1 MSAAGN
7 VKAGRAYVEIL
18 LDQTKL
24 ERGLKQAQA
33 KLKNFGSSL
42 MGVGKS
48 MVTVATLAAAPIAF
62 ATKTFAN
69 FDDEMRMVKAVSGAT
84 EAEFKRLTEVAEKLG
99 RETSFTAKQVAE
111 GMTAM
116 GRMGFNPKEIENA
129 IPAVLNLSRATGTD
143 LAAAAEIAANNMRVF
158 GLQSSQMASV
168 SDILT
173 ATANG
178 SAQTLTDL
186 AEGLKMAGPQAAAA
200 KDSIINVSGAL
211 GVLANMGIKGS
222 LAGTALR
229 KAYSQFANP
238 KIQKKLQALGISTT
252 DANDNLRAMPDI
264 MADIAKQMNAM
275 PTAKRLGFAE
285 EIFDLRG
292 SLAGLQLGGNIQQLE
307 DFIKKLKNVGGTAA
321 NTAKEMDAGIGGAF
335 RIFMSALEGCQI
347 AIGRI
352 IGDALGPY
360 IQKMSL
366 VLNKVAEWIAA
377 HKEVVIMAVKVIA
390 VVAAVGAGLIVAE
403 LAFNAMAIATGV
415 LCTVFTILKTVILAP
430 IVAVKALMAAFAML
444 KAVLIGVKVVALAT
458 WAAISSPAVL
468 VGAAL
473 GILAAVVWKLTG
485 AWDIFAESVR
495 GLAGDFATAFS
506 GIREIVGKT
515 WEVIKIALMS
525 GDLAGAAKVGLAA
538 LKLVW
543 LTGLMPLKKAW
554 YQLKNFLSDSWT
566 VTIYSILKLGNNLW
580 YGLLM
585 GLKQAGDAIADAW
598 SYIWDGVIGAFES
611 TVGYLKKKWIQFK
624 GFFDS
629 DVDVDAEIAHVDAEM
644 AQSKQAREQRSADA
658 VNRRAAERDA
668 LNREW
673 DASNRAIDDA
683 MLAEMNENQEAYNK
697 AMGEAAAEI
706 NAAKAE
712 WQNAMDEVKK
722 RAEEKA
728 KQVETEKAK
737 TEAAAEGTKQAETRV
752 ADMSS
757 GAKSVGAWSAEEL
770 DALLGGGGT
779 AQERTAKAT
788 EESVRLQK
796 ETNKQLK
803 RMEKSSSG
811 SGRAALTYS

>member
-33 KLKNFGSSL
+33 KLKNFGSAL
-42 MGVGKS
+42 TGVGKS
-48 MVTVATLAAAPIAF
+48 MVAVATVAAAPIAY
-62 ATKTFAN
+62 ATKTFAD
-69 FDDEMRMVKAVSGAT
+69 FDDQMRMVKAVSGAT
-84 EAEFKRLTEVAEKLG
+84 EKEFQRLTEVAEKLG
-99 RETSFTAKQVAE
+99 RETSYTAKQVAD

-129 IPAVLNLSRATGTD
+129 IPAVLNLARATGVE
-143 LAAAAEIAANNMRVF
+143 LGEAAETAANNMRVF
-158 GLQSSQMASV
+158 GIDSSKMADV
-168 SDILT
+168 ADILT

-200 KDSIINVSGAL
+200 GDNIINVSGAL

-229 KAYSQFANP
+229 KAYSQFA
-238 KIQKKLQALGISTT
+238 KTKVQDKLKAIGVATT
-252 DANDNLRAMPDI
+252 DANGNLRSMPDI
-264 MADIAKQMNAM
+264 MADIAKKMNAM
-275 PTAKRLGFAE
+275 PTAQRLNFAE

-292 SLAGLQLGGNIQQLE
+292 SLAGLQLGGNIQQLDE
-307 DFIKKLKNVGGTAA
+307 FIKRLKNVGGTAA
-321 NTAKEMDAGIGGAF
+321 NTAKEMDSGIGGAF
-335 RIFMSALEGCQI
+335 RIFMSAVEGCQI

-352 IGDALGPY
+352 IGEALGPY
-360 IQKMSL
+360 IQKMSA

-390 VVAAVGAGLIVAE
+390 VVAAVGAGLIVAG
-403 LAFNAMAIATGV
+403 LAFKVMAIAVGA
-415 LCTVFTILKTVILAP
+415 LCTVFSILKVVILAP
-430 IVAVKALMAAFAML
+430 IVAVKGLIAVFTML

-458 WAAISSPAVL
+458 WAAITTPAVL

-473 GILAAVVWKLTG
+473 GVLVAVVWKLTG
-485 AWDIFAESVR
+485 AWDMCADALR
-495 GLAGDFATAFS
+495 GLGADFGNAFS
-506 GIREIVGKT
+506 SIKEIVGET
-515 WEVIKIALMS
+515 WEVIKTALAS

-580 YGLLM
+580 YGLIM

-598 SYIWDGVIGAFES
+598 SFIWDGVIGAFES
-611 TVGYLKKKWIQFK
+611 TIGYLKKKWIQFK

-629 DVDVDAEIAHVDAEM
+629 DVDAEIARVDAEM
-644 AQSKQAREQRSADA
+644 AQ
-658 VNRRAAERDA
+658 
-668 LNREW
+668 
-673 DASNRAIDDA
+673 
-683 MLAEMNENQEAYNK
+683 NK
-697 AMGEAAAEI
+697 
-706 NAAKAE
+706 
-712 WQNAMDEVKK
+712 
-722 RAEEKA
+722 
-728 KQVETEKAK
+728 
-737 TEAAAEGTKQAETRV
+737 
-752 ADMSS
+752 
-757 GAKSVGAWSAEEL
+757 
-770 DALLGGGGT
+770 
-779 AQERTAKAT
+779 QERTQRRVPMPSTGEPLNAM
-788 EESVRLQK
+788 L
-796 ETNKQLK
+796 
-803 RMEKSSSG
+803 
-811 SGRAALTYS
+811 